1 MKNSKE
7 KSTMMAVSLLSLL
20 LIIGVYMFVYKS
32 YSDKTNELKAS
43 NQTLQARV
51 DELKVYYDDRE
62 TYEKGI
68 EAFKSD
74 IDTKLGVFP
83 GDAREEDALDLA
95 ITPWKNNVLV
105 DYEQI
110 SIDEAEEVSTVDEDT
125 VKAAGIEGYDK
136 AITFN
141 RRVATY
147 SNNTTYNDMKDI
159 VKIFNDKGDRLTI
172 STISYM
178 REEETGL
185 LNGTIECSFYYV
197 TGINA
202 PYTKPEFSEY
212 LTGLTNIFAVA
223 PGASNENNTPFI
235 SNGQVVDM
243 SNGNTT
249 VTETEVETDAT
260 ANE

>member
-20 LIIGVYMFVYKS
+20 LIIVVYLFVYKS
-32 YSDKTNELKAS
+32 YNDKTNELKTS
-43 NQTLQARV
+43 NATLQARV

-68 EAFKSD
+68 ETFKQD
-74 IDTKLGVFP
+74 ISTKLSVFP
-83 GDAREEDALDLA
+83 GDSREEDALDLA

-105 DYEQI
+105 DYQQI
-110 SIDEAEEVSTVDEDT
+110 AIGEPEEVSTIDEDT
-125 VKAAGIEGYDK
+125 VKNAAIEGYEN

-141 RRVATY
+141 RRISTFTNY
-147 SNNTTYNDMKDI
+147 TTYENLKDI
-159 VKIFNDKGDRLTI
+159 VKLFNDKGDRLVI

-178 REEETGL
+178 RDETNGL
-185 LNGTIECSFYYV
+185 LNGSIETSFYYV

-212 LTGLTNIFAVA
+212 LTGLTNIFAVSPA
-223 PGASNENNTPFI
+223 AKSENGLNFINNGQIVDVTNGASE
-235 SNGQVVDM
+235 
-243 SNGNTT
+243 T
-249 VTETEVETDAT
+249 VTPEADGTAT
-260 ANE
+260 VNE

>member
-1 MKNSKE
+1 
-7 KSTMMAVSLLSLL
+7 
-20 LIIGVYMFVYKS
+20 MFVYKS
-32 YSDKTNELKAS
+32 YSDKTNELKTS
-43 NQTLQARV
+43 NATLQTRV
-51 DELKVYYDDRE
+51 NELKVYYDDKE

-68 EAFKSD
+68 EAFKED
-74 IDTKLGVFP
+74 INTKLEVFP

-105 DYEQI
+105 DYQQI
-110 SIDEAEEVSTVDEDT
+110 SIDEAEDVSTVDEDT
-125 VKAAGIEGYDK
+125 VKAAGIEGYES

-178 REEETGL
+178 RDENTGL

-202 PYTKPEFSEY
+202 PYTKPEFSDY
-212 LTGLTNIFAVA
+212 LTGLTNIFAAA
-223 PGASNENNTPFI
+223 PGASDERNLPFI

-243 SNGNTT
+243 SNGTSN
-249 VTETEVETDAT
+249 VSETPVDAT
-260 ANE
+260 ENE